1 MNIGQKLK
9 HTRLAVGL
17 TQESVAE
24 KIGVSRQTISNWEN
38 DRSYPDIVSVIELSN
53 LYSISLD
60 ELLKEDLK
68 MVEYLQE
75 STDVVK
81 SRQKLSKLILVTAY
95 LVIWVLSIVVF
106 WLGGKQDAMGY
117 SLVAFYFVLPVST
130 LIISVLIGKGDGWTN
145 VKWLMLLFF
154 GIMNML
160 APYFTFSLSNMIAFN
175 KFNMP
180 DATGFLSGILCA
192 AIGMAIGSLAKAIA
206 ERKSDENHNSTPK

>member
-9 HTRLAVGL
+9 NTRLIAGL

-24 KIGVSRQTISNWEN
+24 EIGVSRQTISNWEN
-38 DRSYPDIVSVIELSN
+38 DKSYPDIVNIIALSN

-75 STDVVK
+75 STDTVK
-81 SRQKLSKLILVTAY
+81 SRQKLSKLVLVIAY

-106 WLGGKQDAMGY
+106 WFGGNQDAMGY
-117 SLVAFYFVLPVST
+117 SLVVFYFVLPVST
-130 LIISVLIGKGDGWTN
+130 LIISVFIGKGDGWTN

-160 APYFTFSLSNMIAFN
+160 APYFTFSMSNMITFN

-180 DATGFLSGILCA
+180 DATGFLSGIICSA
-192 AIGMAIGSLAKAIA
+192 VGIAIGSIAKSIA
-206 ERKSDENHNSTPK
+206 ERKLDCSHNSTSK

>member
-9 HTRLAVGL
+9 NTRLTAGL
-17 TQESVAE
+17 TQESVAG

-38 DRSYPDIVSVIELSN
+38 DKSYPDIVNVIALSN

-81 SRQKLSKLILVTAY
+81 SRQKLSKLILVITY

-106 WLGGKQDAMGY
+106 WLGGNQDAMGY
-117 SLVAFYFVLPVST
+117 SLVVFYFVLPISI
-130 LIISVLIGKGDGWTN
+130 LIISVFIGKGDGWTN

-160 APYFTFSLSNMIAFN
+160 APYFTFSLSNMIAFD

-180 DATGFLSGILCA
+180 DTTGFLSGIICA
-192 AIGMAIGSLAKAIA
+192 AIGIAVGSIVKAVA
-206 ERKSDENHNSTPK
+206 ERKSDPSHNPTSK

>member
-9 HTRLAVGL
+9 NTRLTVGL

-38 DRSYPDIVSVIELSN
+38 DKSYPDIVSVIALSN

-60 ELLKEDLK
+60 ELLKEDSK
-68 MVEYLQE
+68 MVEYLQK

-81 SRQKLSKLILVTAY
+81 SRQKLSRLVLVIAY
-95 LVIWVLSIVVF
+95 LVIWALSIVVF
-106 WLGGKQDAMGY
+106 WLGGNQDAMGY
-117 SLVAFYFVLPVST
+117 SLVVFYFVLPIST
-130 LIISVLIGKGDGWTN
+130 LIISVFIGKGDGWTN

-160 APYFTFSLSNMIAFN
+160 APYFTFSLSNMITFN

-180 DATGFLSGILCA
+180 DAAGFLSGIICA
-192 AIGMAIGSLAKAIA
+192 AIGMSIGSPIKVIA
-206 ERKSDENHNSTPK
+206 ERKRAYKHIASK

>member
-9 HTRLAVGL
+9 NTRLTSGL

-38 DRSYPDIVSVIELSN
+38 DKSYPDIVSVIALSS

-60 ELLKEDLK
+60 ELLKEDSK
-68 MVEYLQE
+68 MVEYLQK

-81 SRQKLSKLILVTAY
+81 SRQKLSKLVLVIAY

-106 WLGGKQDAMGY
+106 WLGGNQDAMGY
-117 SLVAFYFVLPVST
+117 SLVVFYFVLPIST
-130 LIISVLIGKGDGWTN
+130 LIISVFIGKGDGWTN

-160 APYFTFSLSNMIAFN
+160 APYFTFSLSNMITFN

-180 DATGFLSGILCA
+180 DAAGFLSGIICA
-192 AIGMAIGSLAKAIA
+192 AIGIAIGSIVKTIA
-206 ERKSDENHNSTPK
+206 ERKSDCRHNSTSK

>member
-9 HTRLAVGL
+9 NTRMAAGL

-38 DRSYPDIVSVIELSN
+38 DKSYPDIINVIALSN

-75 STDVVK
+75 STDIVK
-81 SRQKLSKLILVTAY
+81 SKQKLSRLVLIIAY
-95 LVIWVLSIVVF
+95 LVIWALSIVVF
-106 WLGGKQDAMGY
+106 WLGGNQDAMGY
-117 SLVAFYFVLPVST
+117 SLVIFYFVLPIST
-130 LIISVLIGKGDGWTN
+130 LIISVFIGKGDGWTN

-154 GIMNML
+154 GIMNTL
-160 APYFTFSLSNMIAFN
+160 APYFTFSLCNMIAFK

-180 DATGFLSGILCA
+180 DAAGFLSGIICA
-192 AIGMAIGSLAKAIA
+192 AIGMAIGSMIKAAAK
-206 ERKSDENHNSTPK
+206 KKLDCSQNSTSK

>member
-9 HTRLAVGL
+9 NTRLNAGL

-24 KIGVSRQTISNWEN
+24 KIRVSRQTISNWEN
-38 DRSYPDIVSVIELSN
+38 DKSYPDIISVIALSN

-81 SRQKLSKLILVTAY
+81 SRQKLSKLVLVITY

-106 WLGGKQDAMGY
+106 WFGGSQDAMGY
-117 SLVAFYFVLPVST
+117 SLVVFYFVLPIST
-130 LIISVLIGKGDGWTN
+130 LIISVFIGKGDGWTN

-154 GIMNML
+154 SIMNML
-160 APYFTFSLSNMIAFN
+160 APYFTFSLSNMISFN

-180 DATGFLSGILCA
+180 DAAGFLSGMICA
-192 AIGMAIGSLAKAIA
+192 SIGIAIGSIVKAVA
-206 ERKSDENHNSTPK
+206 QRKSDSWHNSASK

>member
-9 HTRLAVGL
+9 HTRLSAGL

-38 DRSYPDIVSVIELSN
+38 DRSYPDIVSVIALSN

-81 SRQKLSKLILVTAY
+81 SRQKLSKLVLVIAY
-95 LVIWVLSIVVF
+95 LVIWALSIVVF
-106 WLGGKQDAMGY
+106 WLGGNQDAMVY
-117 SLVAFYFVLPVST
+117 SLVAFYFVLPIST
-130 LIISVLIGKGDGWTN
+130 LIISVFIGKGDGWTN

-154 GIMNML
+154 GTMNML

-180 DATGFLSGILCA
+180 DATGFLSGIICA
-192 AIGMAIGSLAKAIA
+192 AIGMVIGSLVKAIA
-206 ERKSDENHNSTPK
+206 ERKSDDSHNATPK

>member
-9 HTRLAVGL
+9 NTRLTAGL
-17 TQESVAE
+17 TQENVAE

-38 DRSYPDIVSVIELSN
+38 DKSYPDIVSVIALSN

-60 ELLKEDLK
+60 ELLKEDMK

-75 STDVVK
+75 STDVVR
-81 SRQKLSKLILVTAY
+81 SRQKLSKLVLVIAY

-106 WLGGKQDAMGY
+106 WLGGNQDAIGY
-117 SLVAFYFVLPVST
+117 SLVVFYFVLPIST
-130 LIISVLIGKGDGWTN
+130 LIISVFIGKGDGWTN

-160 APYFTFSLSNMIAFN
+160 GPYFTFSLSNMIAFN
-175 KFNMP
+175 KINMP
-180 DATGFLSGILCA
+180 DAAGFLSGIICA
-192 AIGMAIGSLAKAIA
+192 AIGIAIGSIAKAIA
-206 ERKSDENHNSTPK
+206 ERKSDCSRNSTSK

>member
-9 HTRLAVGL
+9 NTRLTAGL

-38 DRSYPDIVSVIELSN
+38 DKSYPDIVNVIALSN

-68 MVEYLQE
+68 MVKYLQE

-81 SRQKLSKLILVTAY
+81 SRQKLSKLVLVITY

-106 WLGGKQDAMGY
+106 WLGGNQDAMGY
-117 SLVAFYFVLPVST
+117 SLVVFYFALPIST
-130 LIISVLIGKGDGWTN
+130 LIISVFIGKGDGWTN

-160 APYFTFSLSNMIAFN
+160 APYFTFSLSNMITFN
-175 KFNMP
+175 KINIP
-180 DATGFLSGILCA
+180 DAIGFLSGIICA
-192 AIGMAIGSLAKAIA
+192 AIGIAIGSIVKAIA
-206 ERKSDENHNSTPK
+206 ERKSDYSRNSTK

>member
-9 HTRLAVGL
+9 NTRLTVGL

-38 DRSYPDIVSVIELSN
+38 DKSYPDIVSVIALSN

-60 ELLKEDLK
+60 ELLKEDSK
-68 MVEYLQE
+68 MVEYLQK

-81 SRQKLSKLILVTAY
+81 SRQKLSRLVLVIAY
-95 LVIWVLSIVVF
+95 LVIWALSIVVF
-106 WLGGKQDAMGY
+106 WLGGNQDAMGY
-117 SLVAFYFVLPVST
+117 SLVVFYFVLPIST
-130 LIISVLIGKGDGWTN
+130 LIISVFIGKGDGWTN

-160 APYFTFSLSNMIAFN
+160 APYFTFSLSNMITFN

-180 DATGFLSGILCA
+180 DAAGFLSGIICA
-192 AIGMAIGSLAKAIA
+192 AIGMSIGSTIKVIA
-206 ERKSDENHNSTPK
+206 ERKRAYKHIASK

>member
-1 MNIGQKLK
+1 MDIGQKLK
-9 HTRLAVGL
+9 NARLAGGL

-38 DRSYPDIVSVIELSN
+38 DKSYPDIVNVIALSN

-75 STDVVK
+75 SIDLVK
-81 SRQKLSKLILVTAY
+81 SKQKLSKLVLVIAY

-106 WLGGKQDAMGY
+106 WLGGSQDAMGY
-117 SLVAFYFVLPVST
+117 SLVVFYFVLPIST
-130 LIISVLIGKGDGWTN
+130 LIISVFIGKGDGWTN
-145 VKWLMLLFF
+145 IKWLMLLFF

-160 APYFTFSLSNMIAFN
+160 APYLTFSLSNMITSN

-180 DATGFLSGILCA
+180 DAIGFLSGIICA
-192 AIGMAIGSLAKAIA
+192 AIGIAIGSIAKAIA
-206 ERKSDENHNSTPK
+206 ERKSDCSRNSTSK

>member
-9 HTRLAVGL
+9 NTRLTAGL

-38 DRSYPDIVSVIELSN
+38 NKSYPDIVNVIALSN

-68 MVEYLQE
+68 MVEYLKE

-81 SRQKLSKLILVTAY
+81 SKQKLSKLVLVIAY
-95 LVIWVLSIVVF
+95 IVIWVLSIVGF
-106 WLGGKQDAMGY
+106 WFGGNQDSLGY
-117 SLVAFYFVLPVST
+117 SLVVFYFVLPVST
-130 LIISVLIGKGDGWTN
+130 LIISVFIGKGDGRTN
-145 VKWLMLLFF
+145 IKWLMLLFF

-160 APYFTFSLSNMIAFN
+160 DPYFTFSLSNMITFN

-180 DATGFLSGILCA
+180 DATGFLSGTISA
-192 AIGMAIGSLAKAIA
+192 AIGIAVGSIVKAIA
-206 ERKSDENHNSTPK
+206 DRKSDRSHNSTSK

>member
-1 MNIGQKLK
+1 MNIGKKLK
-9 HTRLAVGL
+9 NTRLTEGL

-38 DRSYPDIVSVIELSN
+38 GKFYPDILNVIALSN

-60 ELLKEDLK
+60 ELLKEDSK
-68 MVEYLQE
+68 MVEYLQK

-81 SRQKLSKLILVTAY
+81 SRQKLSKLIVVIAY

-106 WLGGKQDAMGY
+106 WFGGHQDAMGY
-117 SLVAFYFVLPVST
+117 SLVVFFFVLPIST
-130 LIISVLIGKGDGWTN
+130 LIISVFIGKGDGWTN

-154 GIMNML
+154 GLMNML
-160 APYFTFSLSNMIAFN
+160 APYFTFSLNNMITFN

-180 DATGFLSGILCA
+180 DAAGFLSGIICA
-192 AIGMAIGSLAKAIA
+192 AIGMAIGSAVKAIA
-206 ERKSDENHNSTPK
+206 ERKSDSGRKSTLK

>member
-9 HTRLAVGL
+9 NTRVAAGL

-38 DRSYPDIVSVIELSN
+38 DKSYPDIINVIALSN

-68 MVEYLQE
+68 MVKYLQE

-81 SRQKLSKLILVTAY
+81 SRQKLSRLVLVIAY
-95 LVIWVLSIVVF
+95 LVIWALSIVVF
-106 WLGGKQDAMGY
+106 WLGGNQDAMGY
-117 SLVAFYFVLPVST
+117 SLVIFYFVLPIST
-130 LIISVLIGKGDGWTN
+130 LIISVFIGKGDGWTN

-160 APYFTFSLSNMIAFN
+160 APYFTFSLCNMIAFK

-180 DATGFLSGILCA
+180 DAAGFLSGIICA
-192 AIGMAIGSLAKAIA
+192 AIGIAIGSIVKAAAKK
-206 ERKSDENHNSTPK
+206 KSDCSQDSVLK

>member
-9 HTRLAVGL
+9 NTRVAAGL

-38 DRSYPDIVSVIELSN
+38 DKSYPDIINVIALSN

-60 ELLKEDLK
+60 ELLEEDLK
-68 MVEYLQE
+68 MVKYLQE

-81 SRQKLSKLILVTAY
+81 SRQKLSRLVLVIAY
-95 LVIWVLSIVVF
+95 LVIWALSIVVF
-106 WLGGKQDAMGY
+106 WLGGNQDAMGY
-117 SLVAFYFVLPVST
+117 SLVIFYFVLPIST
-130 LIISVLIGKGDGWTN
+130 LIISVFIGKGDGWTN

-160 APYFTFSLSNMIAFN
+160 APYFTFSLCNMIAFK

-180 DATGFLSGILCA
+180 DAAGFLSGIICA
-192 AIGMAIGSLAKAIA
+192 AIGIAIGSIVKAAAKK
-206 ERKSDENHNSTPK
+206 KSDCSQDSVLK

>member
-9 HTRLAVGL
+9 NTRLTAGL

-38 DRSYPDIVSVIELSN
+38 DKSYPDIINVIALSN

-81 SRQKLSKLILVTAY
+81 SRQKLSKLVLVIAY

-106 WLGGKQDAMGY
+106 WLGGNQDAMGY
-117 SLVAFYFVLPVST
+117 SLVVFYFALPIST
-130 LIISVLIGKGDGWTN
+130 LIISVFIGKGDGWTN
-145 VKWLMLLFF
+145 VKLLMLLFF

-160 APYFTFSLSNMIAFN
+160 APYFTFSLSNMITFN
-175 KFNMP
+175 KINMP
-180 DATGFLSGILCA
+180 DAIGFLSGIICA
-192 AIGMAIGSLAKAIA
+192 AIGIAIGSIVKDIA
-206 ERKSDENHNSTPK
+206 ERKSDCSHNSTSK

>member
-9 HTRLAVGL
+9 NTRLTVGL
-17 TQESVAE
+17 TQESIAE

-38 DRSYPDIVSVIELSN
+38 DKSYPDIVSVIALSN

-81 SRQKLSKLILVTAY
+81 SRQKLSKLVLVIAY
-95 LVIWVLSIVVF
+95 LVIWALSIVVF
-106 WLGGKQDAMGY
+106 WLGGNQDAMGY
-117 SLVAFYFVLPVST
+117 SLVVFYFVLPIST
-130 LIISVLIGKGDGWTN
+130 LIISVFIGKGDGWTN

-160 APYFTFSLSNMIAFN
+160 APYFTFSLSNMITFN

-180 DATGFLSGILCA
+180 DAAGFLSGIICA
-192 AIGMAIGSLAKAIA
+192 AIGMSIGSIIKAIDR
-206 ERKSDENHNSTPK
+206 RKIDCSRNSTSK